1 MEFNADDQAPPA
13 SIAASAPPL
22 TCSTAASSDFAGFA
36 PTESPL
42 PLSPSRDAGLG
53 NAPHGDE
60 AGRRSPEPNYTSA
73 AALKGLASSAA
84 TTAAAAAQQAAAAAA
99 EQVR

>member
-1 MEFNADDQAPPA
+1 MEFNADDQAPP
-13 SIAASAPPL
+13 ASAPPL

-42 PLSPSRDAGLG
+42 PLSPSRDAGG

>member
-1 MEFNADDQAPPA
+1 MEFNADDQAPP
-13 SIAASAPPL
+13 ASAPPL

-36 PTESPL
+36 TESPL
-42 PLSPSRDAGLG
+42 PLSPSRDAGFG
-53 NAPHGDE
+53 TAPHGDE